1 MSLGALEQLHARW
14 VLMLR
19 GLSPADLARTLTH
32 PELGELNLDD
42 MLQIYA
48 WHGCHHTAHVT
59 GLRKREG
66 W

>member
-1 MSLGALEQLHARW
+1 
-14 VLMLR
+14 MLR